1 MVLPNKMEELSR
13 RKEVVMKSSRNF
25 LFAMLVLFVLFCL
38 LQINLPKKFVW
49 SPTFSHVDKQ
59 PLGCFVFDSVLTQ
72 SLPNGYH
79 VTKKTFFQL
88 DQEHAK
94 EKISVLMVVNQQDLK
109 QLDVKYLCNIARRGG
124 KVMVVASSSFDDGRN
139 ADTVV
144 GDTVGGGKME
154 EVSVSDDSHENPFV
168 DELERTFKVKI
179 EDGMYFSL
187 RGILSGL
194 RAHDNDMYDTIYW
207 NNRETMYAVQPYRM
221 FYNMVGGTLFVDSVP
236 KVKRLAYTL
245 STAGYD
251 YKYDSLY
258 VGDFTRFD
266 TIVDKKERIERI
278 DTFAI
283 KKVPAAVSVPYG
295 KGEVIFV
302 SSPLLFTNYG
312 MLEGNTFVYI
322 FRLMS
327 YLADLPV
334 YRTEAYVKT
343 DAMLV
348 AEQSPF
354 REFIKRPPLRWALYL
369 ALLGVVLFM
378 IFTARRRQRVIPIMS
393 KPANRSLEFIQ
404 LIGTLYYQ
412 RKDHVDLV
420 RKKFKLF
427 AEELRKTAGVD
438 ISDVNTD
445 DREYLLLA
453 EKTGMNCDRLKK
465 VIRQIRLV
473 LHSEDN
479 ISVEEMRSLIDAM
492 DTIVRHAKNG

>member
-1 MVLPNKMEELSR
+1 
-13 RKEVVMKSSRNF
+13 
-25 LFAMLVLFVLFCL
+25 MLVLFVLFCL
-38 LQINLPKKFVW
+38 LQVNLPKKFVW

-94 EKISVLMVVNQQDLK
+94 EKISVLMVVDQQNLK

-144 GDTVGGGKME
+144 
-154 EVSVSDDSHENPFV
+154 V

-179 EDGMYFSL
+179 EDGLYFSL

-194 RAHDNDMYDTIYW
+194 KAHDNDMYDTIYW
-207 NNRETMYAVQPYRM
+207 NNRETMYAAQPYRM

-251 YKYDSLY
+251 YKHDSLY
-258 VGDFTRFD
+258 VGDFTGFD
-266 TIVDKKERIERI
+266 TIVDEKERIERI

-283 KKVPAAVSVPYG
+283 KKVPTAVSVPYG

-312 MLEGNTFVYI
+312 MLEGNTSVYI

-453 EKTGMNCDRLKK
+453 EKTGMNSDRLKK

-473 LHSEDN
+473 LHSEGN

>member
-38 LQINLPKKFVW
+38 LQVNLPKKFVW

-94 EKISVLMVVNQQDLK
+94 EKISVLMVVDQQDLK
-109 QLDVKYLCNIARRGG
+109 RLDVKYLCNIARRGG

-144 GDTVGGGKME
+144 
-154 EVSVSDDSHENPFV
+154 V

-179 EDGMYFSL
+179 EDGRFFSL

-194 RAHDNDMYDTIYW
+194 REHDNDMYDTIYW
-207 NNRETMYAVQPYRM
+207 NNRETMYAAQSYRM

-258 VGDFTRFD
+258 VGDFTCFD

-453 EKTGMNCDRLKK
+453 EKTGMNSDRLKK

-473 LHSEDN
+473 LHSEGN

>member
-1 MVLPNKMEELSR
+1 
-13 RKEVVMKSSRNF
+13 MKSSRNF

-38 LQINLPKKFVW
+38 LQVNLPKKFVW

-59 PLGCFVFDSVLTQ
+59 PFGSFVFDSVLTQ

-94 EKISVLMVVNQQDLK
+94 EKISVLMVVDQQNLK

-144 GDTVGGGKME
+144 
-154 EVSVSDDSHENPFV
+154 V
-168 DELERTFKVKI
+168 DELERTFKVRI
-179 EDGMYFSL
+179 EDGTYFSL

-194 RAHDNDMYDTIYW
+194 KAHDNDMYDTIYW
-207 NNRETMYAVQPYRM
+207 NNRETMYAAQPYKM

-251 YKYDSLY
+251 YRHDSLY
-258 VGDFTRFD
+258 VGDFTSFD
-266 TIVDKKERIERI
+266 TIVDEKERIERI

-283 KKVPAAVSVPYG
+283 KKVPVAVSVPYG

-312 MLEGNTFVYI
+312 MLEGNTSVYI

-453 EKTGMNCDRLKK
+453 EKTGMNSDRLKK

-473 LHSEDN
+473 LHSEGN

>member
-1 MVLPNKMEELSR
+1 
-13 RKEVVMKSSRNF
+13 MKSSRNF
-25 LFAMLVLFVLFCL
+25 LFAMLALFVLFCL
-38 LQINLPKKFVW
+38 LQVNLPKKFVW

-94 EKISVLMVVNQQDLK
+94 EKISVLMVVDQQDLK

-144 GDTVGGGKME
+144 
-154 EVSVSDDSHENPFV
+154 V

-179 EDGMYFSL
+179 EDGLYFSL

-194 RAHDNDMYDTIYW
+194 KAHDNDMYDTIYW
-207 NNRETMYAVQPYRM
+207 NNRETMYAAQSYRM

-236 KVKRLAYTL
+236 KVKKLAYTL

-312 MLEGNTFVYI
+312 MLEGNTSVYI

-453 EKTGMNCDRLKK
+453 EKTGMNSDRLKK
-465 VIRQIRLV
+465 MIRQIRLV
-473 LHSEDN
+473 LHSEGN

>member
-1 MVLPNKMEELSR
+1 
-13 RKEVVMKSSRNF
+13 MKSSRNF

-38 LQINLPKKFVW
+38 LQVNLPKKFVW

-94 EKISVLMVVNQQDLK
+94 EKISVLMVVDQQDLK

-124 KVMVVASSSFDDGRN
+124 KVMVVASSSLDDGRN

-144 GDTVGGGKME
+144 
-154 EVSVSDDSHENPFV
+154 V
-168 DELERTFKVKI
+168 DELERTFKVRI

-194 RAHDNDMYDTIYW
+194 KAHDNDMYDTIYW
-207 NNRETMYAVQPYRM
+207 NNRETMYAAQSYRM

-251 YKYDSLY
+251 YKHDSLY

-283 KKVPAAVSVPYG
+283 KKIPVAVSVPYG

-312 MLEGNTFVYI
+312 MLEGNTSVYI

-453 EKTGMNCDRLKK
+453 EKTGMNSDRLKK

-473 LHSEDN
+473 LHSEGN

>member
-1 MVLPNKMEELSR
+1 
-13 RKEVVMKSSRNF
+13 MKSSRNF

-38 LQINLPKKFVW
+38 LQVNLPKKFVW

-59 PLGCFVFDSVLTQ
+59 PFGCFVFDSVLTQ

-94 EKISVLMVVNQQDLK
+94 EKISVLMVVDQQNLK

-144 GDTVGGGKME
+144 
-154 EVSVSDDSHENPFV
+154 V
-168 DELERTFKVKI
+168 DELERTFNVRI
-179 EDGMYFSL
+179 EDGTYFSL
-187 RGILSGL
+187 RGILAGL
-194 RAHDNDMYDTIYW
+194 KAHDNDMYDTIYW
-207 NNRETMYAVQPYRM
+207 NNRETMYAAQSYRM

-251 YKYDSLY
+251 YRQDSLY
-258 VGDFTRFD
+258 VGEFTGFD
-266 TIVDKKERIERI
+266 TIVDEKERIERI

-283 KKVPAAVSVPYG
+283 KKVPTAVSVPYG

-312 MLEGNTFVYI
+312 MLEGNTSVYI

-453 EKTGMNCDRLKK
+453 EKTGMNSDRLKK

-473 LHSEDN
+473 LHSEGN

>member
-1 MVLPNKMEELSR
+1 MVLQNKMEELSR

-38 LQINLPKKFVW
+38 LQVNLPKKFVW

-94 EKISVLMVVNQQDLK
+94 EKISVLMVVDQQNLK

-144 GDTVGGGKME
+144 
-154 EVSVSDDSHENPFV
+154 V

-179 EDGMYFSL
+179 EDGIYFSL

-194 RAHDNDMYDTIYW
+194 KAHDNDMYDTIYW
-207 NNRETMYAVQPYRM
+207 NNRETMYAAQPYRM

-251 YKYDSLY
+251 YKHDSLY

-283 KKVPAAVSVPYG
+283 KKVPTAVSVPYG

-453 EKTGMNCDRLKK
+453 EKTGMNSDRLKK

-473 LHSEDN
+473 LHSEGN

>member
-1 MVLPNKMEELSR
+1 
-13 RKEVVMKSSRNF
+13 MKSSRNF

-38 LQINLPKKFVW
+38 LQVNLPKKFVW

-59 PLGCFVFDSVLTQ
+59 PFGCFVFDSVLTQ

-94 EKISVLMVVNQQDLK
+94 EKISVLMVVDQHNLK

-139 ADTVV
+139 ADTV
-144 GDTVGGGKME
+144 M
-154 EVSVSDDSHENPFV
+154 V

-179 EDGMYFSL
+179 EDGLYFSL

-194 RAHDNDMYDTIYW
+194 KAHDNDMYDTIYW
-207 NNRETMYAVQPYRM
+207 NNRETMYAAQSYRM

-251 YKYDSLY
+251 YRHDSLY

-266 TIVDKKERIERI
+266 TIVDEKERIERI

-283 KKVPAAVSVPYG
+283 KKIPTAVSVPYG

-312 MLEGNTFVYI
+312 MLEGNTSVYI

-369 ALLGVVLFM
+369 ALLGVALFM

-453 EKTGMNCDRLKK
+453 EKTGMNSDRLKK

-473 LHSEDN
+473 LHSEGN

>member
-1 MVLPNKMEELSR
+1 MVLQNKMEEISR

-38 LQINLPKKFVW
+38 LQVNLPKKFVW

-59 PLGCFVFDSVLTQ
+59 PLGSFVFDSVLTQ

-124 KVMVVASSSFDDGRN
+124 KVMVVASGSFDDGRN

-144 GDTVGGGKME
+144 
-154 EVSVSDDSHENPFV
+154 V

-179 EDGMYFSL
+179 EDGIYFSL

-194 RAHDNDMYDTIYW
+194 KAHDNDMYDTIYW
-207 NNRETMYAVQPYRM
+207 NNRETMYAAQSYRM
-221 FYNMVGGTLFVDSVP
+221 FYNMIGGTLFVDSVP

-283 KKVPAAVSVPYG
+283 KKIPAAVSVPYG

-334 YRTEAYVKT
+334 YRTEAYAKT

-438 ISDVNTD
+438 ISEVNTD
-445 DREYLLLA
+445 DSEYLLLA

-473 LHSEDN
+473 LHSEGN

>member
-1 MVLPNKMEELSR
+1 
-13 RKEVVMKSSRNF
+13 MKSSRNF

-38 LQINLPKKFVW
+38 LQVNLPKKFVW

-94 EKISVLMVVNQQDLK
+94 EKISVLMVVDQQNLK

-124 KVMVVASSSFDDGRN
+124 KVMVVASSSFDDGRT

-144 GDTVGGGKME
+144 
-154 EVSVSDDSHENPFV
+154 V
-168 DELERTFKVKI
+168 DELERTFKVRI
-179 EDGMYFSL
+179 EDGTYFSL
-187 RGILSGL
+187 RGILAGL
-194 RAHDNDMYDTIYW
+194 KAHDNDMYDTIYW
-207 NNRETMYAVQPYRM
+207 NNRETMYAAQSYRM

-251 YKYDSLY
+251 YRHDSLY
-258 VGDFTRFD
+258 VGDFTGFD
-266 TIVDKKERIERI
+266 TIVDEKERIERI

-283 KKVPAAVSVPYG
+283 KKVPTAVSVPYG

-393 KPANRSLEFIQ
+393 KPANQSLEFIQ

-453 EKTGMNCDRLKK
+453 EKTGMNSDRLKK

-473 LHSEDN
+473 LHSEGN

>member
-1 MVLPNKMEELSR
+1 
-13 RKEVVMKSSRNF
+13 MKSSRNF

-38 LQINLPKKFVW
+38 LQVNLPKKFVW

-59 PLGCFVFDSVLTQ
+59 PFGCFVFDSVLTQ

-94 EKISVLMVVNQQDLK
+94 EKISVLMVVDQHNLK

-144 GDTVGGGKME
+144 
-154 EVSVSDDSHENPFV
+154 V

-179 EDGMYFSL
+179 EDGTYFSL

-207 NNRETMYAVQPYRM
+207 NNRETMYAAQPYKM

-251 YKYDSLY
+251 YKHDSLY
-258 VGDFTRFD
+258 VGDFTSFD
-266 TIVDKKERIERI
+266 TIVDEKERIERI

-283 KKVPAAVSVPYG
+283 KKVPTAVSVPYG

-312 MLEGNTFVYI
+312 MLEGNTSVYI

-453 EKTGMNCDRLKK
+453 EKTGMNSDRLKK

-473 LHSEDN
+473 LHSEGN

>member
-1 MVLPNKMEELSR
+1 
-13 RKEVVMKSSRNF
+13 MKSSRNF
-25 LFAMLVLFVLFCL
+25 LFVMLVLFVLFCL
-38 LQINLPKKFVW
+38 LQVNLPKKFVW

-59 PLGCFVFDSVLTQ
+59 PFGCFVFDSVLTQ

-94 EKISVLMVVNQQDLK
+94 EKISVLMVVDQQNLK

-144 GDTVGGGKME
+144 
-154 EVSVSDDSHENPFV
+154 V
-168 DELERTFKVKI
+168 DELERTFNVRI
-179 EDGMYFSL
+179 EDGTYFSL
-187 RGILSGL
+187 RGILAGL
-194 RAHDNDMYDTIYW
+194 KAHDNDMYDTIYW
-207 NNRETMYAVQPYRM
+207 NNRETMYAAQSYRM

-251 YKYDSLY
+251 YRQDSLY
-258 VGDFTRFD
+258 VGDFTGFD
-266 TIVDKKERIERI
+266 TIVDEKERIERI

-283 KKVPAAVSVPYG
+283 KKIPTAVSVPYG

-412 RKDHVDLV
+412 RKDHVNLV

-445 DREYLLLA
+445 DSEYLLLA
-453 EKTGMNCDRLKK
+453 EKTGMNSDRLKK
-465 VIRQIRLV
+465 VIRQIRLA
-473 LHSEDN
+473 LHSEGN

-492 DTIVRHAKNG
+492 DTIVSHAKNG

>member
-1 MVLPNKMEELSR
+1 
-13 RKEVVMKSSRNF
+13 
-25 LFAMLVLFVLFCL
+25 MLVLFVLFCL
-38 LQINLPKKFVW
+38 LQVNLPKKFVW

-94 EKISVLMVVNQQDLK
+94 EKISVLMVVDQQNLK

-144 GDTVGGGKME
+144 
-154 EVSVSDDSHENPFV
+154 V

-179 EDGMYFSL
+179 EDGTYFSL
-187 RGILSGL
+187 RGILAGL
-194 RAHDNDMYDTIYW
+194 KVHDNDMYDTIYW
-207 NNRETMYAVQPYRM
+207 NNRETMYAAQPYRM

-251 YKYDSLY
+251 YRQDSLY
-258 VGDFTRFD
+258 VGDFTGFD
-266 TIVDKKERIERI
+266 TIVDEKERIERI

-283 KKVPAAVSVPYG
+283 KKIPVAVSVPYG

-453 EKTGMNCDRLKK
+453 EKTGMNSDRLKK

-473 LHSEDN
+473 LHSEGN

-492 DTIVRHAKNG
+492 DTIIRHAKNG

>member
-38 LQINLPKKFVW
+38 LQVNLPKKFVW

-94 EKISVLMVVNQQDLK
+94 ERISVLMVVDQQNLK

-144 GDTVGGGKME
+144 
-154 EVSVSDDSHENPFV
+154 V

-179 EDGMYFSL
+179 EDGLYFSL

-194 RAHDNDMYDTIYW
+194 KAHDNDMYDTIYW
-207 NNRETMYAVQPYRM
+207 NNRETMYAAQSYRM

-251 YKYDSLY
+251 YKHDSLY

-266 TIVDKKERIERI
+266 TIVDEKERIERI

-283 KKVPAAVSVPYG
+283 KKVPTAVSVPYG

-312 MLEGNTFVYI
+312 MLEGNTSVYI

-453 EKTGMNCDRLKK
+453 EKTGMNSDRLKK

-473 LHSEDN
+473 LHSEGN

>member
-1 MVLPNKMEELSR
+1 
-13 RKEVVMKSSRNF
+13 MKSSRNF

-38 LQINLPKKFVW
+38 LQVNLPKKFVW

-94 EKISVLMVVNQQDLK
+94 EKISVLMVVDQQNLK

-144 GDTVGGGKME
+144 
-154 EVSVSDDSHENPFV
+154 V
-168 DELERTFKVKI
+168 DELERTFNVRI
-179 EDGMYFSL
+179 EDGTYFSL
-187 RGILSGL
+187 RGILAGL
-194 RAHDNDMYDTIYW
+194 KAHDNDMYDTIYW
-207 NNRETMYAVQPYRM
+207 NNRETMYAAQSYRM

-251 YKYDSLY
+251 YKLDSLY
-258 VGDFTRFD
+258 VGDFTGFD
-266 TIVDKKERIERI
+266 TIVDEKERIERI

-283 KKVPAAVSVPYG
+283 KKVPTAVSVPYG

-378 IFTARRRQRVIPIMS
+378 IFTARRRQRVIPILS

-453 EKTGMNCDRLKK
+453 EKTGMNSDRLKK

-473 LHSEDN
+473 LHSEGN

>member
-1 MVLPNKMEELSR
+1 
-13 RKEVVMKSSRNF
+13 MKSSRNF

-38 LQINLPKKFVW
+38 LQVNLPKKFVW

-59 PLGCFVFDSVLTQ
+59 PFGCFVFDSVLTQ

-94 EKISVLMVVNQQDLK
+94 EKISVLMVVDQHNLK

-144 GDTVGGGKME
+144 
-154 EVSVSDDSHENPFV
+154 V
-168 DELERTFKVKI
+168 DELERTFKVRI
-179 EDGMYFSL
+179 EGGTYFSL

-194 RAHDNDMYDTIYW
+194 KAHDNDMYDTIYW
-207 NNRETMYAVQPYRM
+207 NNRETMYAAQPYKM

-251 YKYDSLY
+251 YKHDSLY
-258 VGDFTRFD
+258 VGDFTSFD
-266 TIVDKKERIERI
+266 TIVDEKERIERI

-283 KKVPAAVSVPYG
+283 KKVPTAVSVPYG

-312 MLEGNTFVYI
+312 MLEGNTSVYI

-378 IFTARRRQRVIPIMS
+378 IFTARRRQRVIPIIS

-427 AEELRKTAGVD
+427 AEELRKTAGLD

-453 EKTGMNCDRLKK
+453 EKTGMNSDRLKK

-473 LHSEDN
+473 LHSEGN
-479 ISVEEMRSLIDAM
+479 ILVEEMRSLIDAM

>member
-1 MVLPNKMEELSR
+1 
-13 RKEVVMKSSRNF
+13 MKSSRNF

-38 LQINLPKKFVW
+38 LQVNLPKKFVW

-94 EKISVLMVVNQQDLK
+94 EKISVLMVVDQQNLK

-144 GDTVGGGKME
+144 
-154 EVSVSDDSHENPFV
+154 V
-168 DELERTFKVKI
+168 DELERTFKVRI

-187 RGILSGL
+187 RGILAGL
-194 RAHDNDMYDTIYW
+194 KAHDNDMYDTIYW
-207 NNRETMYAVQPYRM
+207 NNRETMYAAQSYRM

-245 STAGYD
+245 SAAGYD
-251 YKYDSLY
+251 YKLDSLY

-266 TIVDKKERIERI
+266 TIVDEKERIERI

-283 KKVPAAVSVPYG
+283 KKVPTAVSVPYG

-453 EKTGMNCDRLKK
+453 EKTGMNSDRLKK

-473 LHSEDN
+473 LHSEGN

>member
-1 MVLPNKMEELSR
+1 
-13 RKEVVMKSSRNF
+13 MKSSRNF

-38 LQINLPKKFVW
+38 LQVNLPKKFVW

-94 EKISVLMVVNQQDLK
+94 EKISVLMVVDQQNLK

-124 KVMVVASSSFDDGRN
+124 KVMVVASSSFDDCRN

-144 GDTVGGGKME
+144 
-154 EVSVSDDSHENPFV
+154 V

-179 EDGMYFSL
+179 EDGIYFSL

-194 RAHDNDMYDTIYW
+194 KAHDNDMYDTIYW
-207 NNRETMYAVQPYRM
+207 NNRETMYAAQSYRM

-283 KKVPAAVSVPYG
+283 KKVPTAVSVPYG

-453 EKTGMNCDRLKK
+453 EKTGMNSDRLKK

-473 LHSEDN
+473 LHSEGN

>member
-1 MVLPNKMEELSR
+1 
-13 RKEVVMKSSRNF
+13 MKSSRNF

-38 LQINLPKKFVW
+38 LQVNLPKKFVW

-59 PLGCFVFDSVLTQ
+59 PFGCFVFDSVLTQ

-94 EKISVLMVVNQQDLK
+94 EKISVLMVVDQQDLK

-144 GDTVGGGKME
+144 
-154 EVSVSDDSHENPFV
+154 V
-168 DELERTFKVKI
+168 DELERTFKVRI
-179 EDGMYFSL
+179 EDGIYFSL
-187 RGILSGL
+187 RGILAGL
-194 RAHDNDMYDTIYW
+194 KAHDNDMYDTIYW
-207 NNRETMYAVQPYRM
+207 NNRETMYAAQPYRM

-251 YKYDSLY
+251 YKLDSLY

-283 KKVPAAVSVPYG
+283 KKIPAAVSVPYG

-312 MLEGNTFVYI
+312 MLEGNTSVYI

-378 IFTARRRQRVIPIMS
+378 IFTARRRQRVIPIIS

-453 EKTGMNCDRLKK
+453 EKTGMNSDRLKK

-473 LHSEDN
+473 LHSEGN

>member
-1 MVLPNKMEELSR
+1 
-13 RKEVVMKSSRNF
+13 MKSSRNF

-38 LQINLPKKFVW
+38 LQVNLPKKFVW

-94 EKISVLMVVNQQDLK
+94 EKISVLMVVDQQDLK

-144 GDTVGGGKME
+144 
-154 EVSVSDDSHENPFV
+154 V

-179 EDGMYFSL
+179 EDGLYFSL

-207 NNRETMYAVQPYRM
+207 NNRETMYAAQPYRM

-283 KKVPAAVSVPYG
+283 KKIPVAVSVPYG

-312 MLEGNTFVYI
+312 MLEGNTSVYI

-354 REFIKRPPLRWALYL
+354 REFIKRPPLRWVLYL
-369 ALLGVVLFM
+369 ALLGVALFM

-453 EKTGMNCDRLKK
+453 EKTGMNSDRLKK

-473 LHSEDN
+473 LHSEGN

>member
-1 MVLPNKMEELSR
+1 
-13 RKEVVMKSSRNF
+13 MKSSRNF

-38 LQINLPKKFVW
+38 LQVNLPKKFVW

-94 EKISVLMVVNQQDLK
+94 EKISVLMVVDQQDLK

-144 GDTVGGGKME
+144 
-154 EVSVSDDSHENPFV
+154 V
-168 DELERTFKVKI
+168 DELERTFKVRI

-187 RGILSGL
+187 RGILAGL
-194 RAHDNDMYDTIYW
+194 KAHDNDMYDTIYW
-207 NNRETMYAVQPYRM
+207 NNRETMYAAQPYKM

-251 YKYDSLY
+251 YRHDSLY
-258 VGDFTRFD
+258 VGDFTGFD
-266 TIVDKKERIERI
+266 TIVDEKERIERI

-283 KKVPAAVSVPYG
+283 KKVPTAVSVPYG

-312 MLEGNTFVYI
+312 MLEGNTSVYI

-453 EKTGMNCDRLKK
+453 EKTGMNSDRLKK

-473 LHSEDN
+473 LHSEGN

>member
-1 MVLPNKMEELSR
+1 
-13 RKEVVMKSSRNF
+13 MKSSRNF

-38 LQINLPKKFVW
+38 LQVNLPKKFVW

-94 EKISVLMVVNQQDLK
+94 EKISVLMVVDQQNLK

-124 KVMVVASSSFDDGRN
+124 KVMVVASGSFDDGRN

-144 GDTVGGGKME
+144 
-154 EVSVSDDSHENPFV
+154 V
-168 DELERTFKVKI
+168 DELERTFKVRI
-179 EDGMYFSL
+179 EDGTYFSL
-187 RGILSGL
+187 RGILAGL
-194 RAHDNDMYDTIYW
+194 KAHDNDMYDTIYW
-207 NNRETMYAVQPYRM
+207 NNRETMYAAQSYRM

-251 YKYDSLY
+251 YRHDSLY
-258 VGDFTRFD
+258 VGDFTGFD
-266 TIVDKKERIERI
+266 TIVDEKERIERI

-283 KKVPAAVSVPYG
+283 KKIPAAVSVPYG

-312 MLEGNTFVYI
+312 MLEGNTSVYI

-412 RKDHVDLV
+412 RKDHVNLV

-445 DREYLLLA
+445 DSEYLLLA
-453 EKTGMNCDRLKK
+453 EKTGMNSDRLKK

-473 LHSEDN
+473 LHSEGN

>member
-1 MVLPNKMEELSR
+1 
-13 RKEVVMKSSRNF
+13 
-25 LFAMLVLFVLFCL
+25 MLVLFVLFCL
-38 LQINLPKKFVW
+38 LQVNLPKKFVW

-94 EKISVLMVVNQQDLK
+94 EKISVLMVVDQQNLK

-144 GDTVGGGKME
+144 
-154 EVSVSDDSHENPFV
+154 V
-168 DELERTFKVKI
+168 DELERTFKVRI
-179 EDGMYFSL
+179 EDGTYFSL
-187 RGILSGL
+187 RGILAGL
-194 RAHDNDMYDTIYW
+194 KAHDNDMYDTIYW
-207 NNRETMYAVQPYRM
+207 NNRETMYAAQSYRM

-251 YKYDSLY
+251 YKLDSLY
-258 VGDFTRFD
+258 VGDFTSFD
-266 TIVDKKERIERI
+266 TIVDEKERIERI

-283 KKVPAAVSVPYG
+283 KKVPTAVSVPYG

-378 IFTARRRQRVIPIMS
+378 IFTARRRQRVIPIIS

-453 EKTGMNCDRLKK
+453 EKTGMNSDRLKK

-473 LHSEDN
+473 LHSEGN

>member
-1 MVLPNKMEELSR
+1 
-13 RKEVVMKSSRNF
+13 MKSSRNF

-38 LQINLPKKFVW
+38 LQVNLPKKFVW

-94 EKISVLMVVNQQDLK
+94 EKISVLMVVDQQDLK

-124 KVMVVASSSFDDGRN
+124 KVMVVASSSFDDCRN

-144 GDTVGGGKME
+144 
-154 EVSVSDDSHENPFV
+154 V

-179 EDGMYFSL
+179 EDGTYFSL
-187 RGILSGL
+187 RGILAGL
-194 RAHDNDMYDTIYW
+194 KAHDNDMYDTIYW
-207 NNRETMYAVQPYRM
+207 NNRETMYAAQSYRM

-251 YKYDSLY
+251 YKHDSLY

-266 TIVDKKERIERI
+266 TIVDEKERIERI

-283 KKVPAAVSVPYG
+283 KKIPTAVSVPYG

-412 RKDHVDLV
+412 RKNHVDLV

-453 EKTGMNCDRLKK
+453 EKTGMNSDRLKK

-473 LHSEDN
+473 LHSEGN

>member
-1 MVLPNKMEELSR
+1 
-13 RKEVVMKSSRNF
+13 MKSSRNF

-38 LQINLPKKFVW
+38 LQVNLPKKFVW

-59 PLGCFVFDSVLTQ
+59 PFGCFVFDSVLTQ

-94 EKISVLMVVNQQDLK
+94 EKISVLMVVDQQDLK

-144 GDTVGGGKME
+144 
-154 EVSVSDDSHENPFV
+154 V
-168 DELERTFKVKI
+168 DELERTFKVRI

-194 RAHDNDMYDTIYW
+194 KAHDNDMYDTIYW
-207 NNRETMYAVQPYRM
+207 NNRETMYAAQSYRM

-312 MLEGNTFVYI
+312 MLEGNTSVYI

-453 EKTGMNCDRLKK
+453 EKTGMNSDRLKK

-473 LHSEDN
+473 LHSEGN

>member
-1 MVLPNKMEELSR
+1 
-13 RKEVVMKSSRNF
+13 MKSSRNF

-38 LQINLPKKFVW
+38 LQVNLPKKFVW

-94 EKISVLMVVNQQDLK
+94 EKISVLMVVDQQNLK

-139 ADTVV
+139 TDTVV
-144 GDTVGGGKME
+144 
-154 EVSVSDDSHENPFV
+154 V
-168 DELERTFKVKI
+168 DELERTFNVRI
-179 EDGMYFSL
+179 EDGTYFSL

-194 RAHDNDMYDTIYW
+194 KAHDNDMYDTIYW
-207 NNRETMYAVQPYRM
+207 NNRETMYAAQSYRM

-312 MLEGNTFVYI
+312 MLEGNTSVYI

-412 RKDHVDLV
+412 RKNHVDLV

-445 DREYLLLA
+445 DREYQLLA
-453 EKTGMNCDRLKK
+453 EKTGMNSDRLKK

-473 LHSEDN
+473 LHSEGN

>member
-1 MVLPNKMEELSR
+1 MVLQNKMEELSR

-38 LQINLPKKFVW
+38 LQVNLPKKFVW

-94 EKISVLMVVNQQDLK
+94 EKISVLMVVDQQDLK
-109 QLDVKYLCNIARRGG
+109 RLDVKYLCNIARRGG

-144 GDTVGGGKME
+144 
-154 EVSVSDDSHENPFV
+154 V

-179 EDGMYFSL
+179 EDGIYFSL

-207 NNRETMYAVQPYRM
+207 NNRETMYAAQSYRM

-283 KKVPAAVSVPYG
+283 KKIPTAVSVPYG

-445 DREYLLLA
+445 DREYQLLA

-473 LHSEDN
+473 LHSEGN

>member
-1 MVLPNKMEELSR
+1 
-13 RKEVVMKSSRNF
+13 MKSSRNF

-38 LQINLPKKFVW
+38 LQVNLPKKFVW

-59 PLGCFVFDSVLTQ
+59 PFGCFVFDSVLTQ

-94 EKISVLMVVNQQDLK
+94 EKISVLMVVDQQDLK

-124 KVMVVASSSFDDGRN
+124 KVMVVASSSLDDGRN

-144 GDTVGGGKME
+144 
-154 EVSVSDDSHENPFV
+154 V
-168 DELERTFKVKI
+168 DELERTFKVRI
-179 EDGMYFSL
+179 EDGLYFSL
-187 RGILSGL
+187 RGILAGL
-194 RAHDNDMYDTIYW
+194 KAHDNDMYDTIYW
-207 NNRETMYAVQPYRM
+207 NNRETMYAAQSYRM

-251 YKYDSLY
+251 YKHDSLY

-283 KKVPAAVSVPYG
+283 KKIPVAVSVPYG

-312 MLEGNTFVYI
+312 MLEGNTSVYI

-453 EKTGMNCDRLKK
+453 EKTGMNSDRLKK

-473 LHSEDN
+473 LHSEGN

>member
-1 MVLPNKMEELSR
+1 
-13 RKEVVMKSSRNF
+13 MKSSRNF

-38 LQINLPKKFVW
+38 LQVNLPKKFVW

-88 DQEHAK
+88 DQEYAK
-94 EKISVLMVVNQQDLK
+94 EKISVLMVVDQQNLK

-144 GDTVGGGKME
+144 
-154 EVSVSDDSHENPFV
+154 V
-168 DELERTFKVKI
+168 DELERTFKVRI
-179 EDGMYFSL
+179 EDGLYFSL
-187 RGILSGL
+187 RGILAGL
-194 RAHDNDMYDTIYW
+194 KAHDNDMYDTIYW
-207 NNRETMYAVQPYRM
+207 NNRETMYAAQSYRM

-251 YKYDSLY
+251 YKHDSLY

-266 TIVDKKERIERI
+266 TIVDEKERIERI

-283 KKVPAAVSVPYG
+283 KKVPTAVSVPYG

-312 MLEGNTFVYI
+312 MLEGNTSVYI

-445 DREYLLLA
+445 DREYQLLA
-453 EKTGMNCDRLKK
+453 EKTGMNSDRLKK

-473 LHSEDN
+473 LHSEGN

>member
-25 LFAMLVLFVLFCL
+25 LFIMLVLFVLFCL
-38 LQINLPKKFVW
+38 LQVNLPKKFVW

-59 PLGCFVFDSVLTQ
+59 PFGCFVFDSVLTQ

-94 EKISVLMVVNQQDLK
+94 EKISVLMVVDQQNLK

-124 KVMVVASSSFDDGRN
+124 KVMVVASGSFDDGRN

-144 GDTVGGGKME
+144 
-154 EVSVSDDSHENPFV
+154 V
-168 DELERTFKVKI
+168 DELERTFKVRI
-179 EDGMYFSL
+179 EDGTYFSL
-187 RGILSGL
+187 RGILAGL
-194 RAHDNDMYDTIYW
+194 KAHDNDMYDTIYW
-207 NNRETMYAVQPYRM
+207 NNRETMYAAQSYRM

-245 STAGYD
+245 SAAGYD
-251 YKYDSLY
+251 YKLDSLY

-266 TIVDKKERIERI
+266 TIVDEKERIERI

-283 KKVPAAVSVPYG
+283 KKVPVAVSVPYG

-312 MLEGNTFVYI
+312 MLEGNTSVYI

-453 EKTGMNCDRLKK
+453 EKTGMNSDRLKK

-473 LHSEDN
+473 LHSEGN

>member
-1 MVLPNKMEELSR
+1 MVLQNKMEEISR

-38 LQINLPKKFVW
+38 LQVNLPKKFVW

-59 PLGCFVFDSVLTQ
+59 PLGSFVFDSVLTQ

-144 GDTVGGGKME
+144 
-154 EVSVSDDSHENPFV
+154 V

-179 EDGMYFSL
+179 EDGMFFSL

-207 NNRETMYAVQPYRM
+207 NNRETMYAAQSYRM

-283 KKVPAAVSVPYG
+283 KKIPAAVSVPYG

-438 ISDVNTD
+438 ISEVNTD
-445 DREYLLLA
+445 DSEYLLLA

-473 LHSEDN
+473 LHSEGN

>member
-38 LQINLPKKFVW
+38 LQVNLPKKFVW

-94 EKISVLMVVNQQDLK
+94 EKISVLMVVDQQDLK

-144 GDTVGGGKME
+144 
-154 EVSVSDDSHENPFV
+154 V

-179 EDGMYFSL
+179 EDGIYFSL

-194 RAHDNDMYDTIYW
+194 KAHDNDMYDTIYW
-207 NNRETMYAVQPYRM
+207 NNRETMYAAQSYRM

-283 KKVPAAVSVPYG
+283 KKIPTAVSVPYG

-453 EKTGMNCDRLKK
+453 EKTGMNSDRLKK

-473 LHSEDN
+473 LHSEGN

>member
-1 MVLPNKMEELSR
+1 
-13 RKEVVMKSSRNF
+13 MKSSRNF

-38 LQINLPKKFVW
+38 LQVNLPKKFVW

-59 PLGCFVFDSVLTQ
+59 PFGCFVFDSVLTQ
-72 SLPNGYH
+72 SLPNGYY

-94 EKISVLMVVNQQDLK
+94 EKISVLMVVDQQDLK

-144 GDTVGGGKME
+144 
-154 EVSVSDDSHENPFV
+154 V
-168 DELERTFKVKI
+168 DELERTFKVRI

-187 RGILSGL
+187 RGILAGL
-194 RAHDNDMYDTIYW
+194 KAHDNDMYDTIYW
-207 NNRETMYAVQPYRM
+207 NNRETMYAAQPYKM

-251 YKYDSLY
+251 YRHDSLY
-258 VGDFTRFD
+258 VGDFTGFD
-266 TIVDKKERIERI
+266 TIVDEKERIERI

-283 KKVPAAVSVPYG
+283 KKVPTAVSVPYG

-312 MLEGNTFVYI
+312 MLEGNTSVYI

-453 EKTGMNCDRLKK
+453 EKTGMNSDRLKK

-473 LHSEDN
+473 LHSEGN

>member
-1 MVLPNKMEELSR
+1 MVLQNKMEELSR

-38 LQINLPKKFVW
+38 LQVNLPKKFVW

-94 EKISVLMVVNQQDLK
+94 EKISVLMVVDQQDLK

-144 GDTVGGGKME
+144 
-154 EVSVSDDSHENPFV
+154 V

-179 EDGMYFSL
+179 EDGIYFSL

-194 RAHDNDMYDTIYW
+194 KAHDNDMYDTIYW
-207 NNRETMYAVQPYRM
+207 NNRETMYAAQPYRM

-251 YKYDSLY
+251 YKHDSLY

-283 KKVPAAVSVPYG
+283 KKVPTAVSVPYG

-412 RKDHVDLV
+412 RKDHGDLV

-453 EKTGMNCDRLKK
+453 EKTGMNSDRLKK

-473 LHSEDN
+473 LHSEGN

>member
-1 MVLPNKMEELSR
+1 
-13 RKEVVMKSSRNF
+13 MKSSRNF

-38 LQINLPKKFVW
+38 LQVNLPKKFVW

-59 PLGCFVFDSVLTQ
+59 PFGCFVFDSVLTQ

-94 EKISVLMVVNQQDLK
+94 EKISVLMVVDQQNLK

-144 GDTVGGGKME
+144 
-154 EVSVSDDSHENPFV
+154 V
-168 DELERTFKVKI
+168 DELERTFNVRI
-179 EDGMYFSL
+179 EDGTYFSL
-187 RGILSGL
+187 RGILAGL
-194 RAHDNDMYDTIYW
+194 KAHDNDMYDTIYW
-207 NNRETMYAVQPYRM
+207 NNRETMYAAQSYRM

-251 YKYDSLY
+251 YRQDSLY
-258 VGDFTRFD
+258 VGDFTSFD
-266 TIVDKKERIERI
+266 TIVDEKERIERI

-283 KKVPAAVSVPYG
+283 KKVPTAVSVPYG

-378 IFTARRRQRVIPIMS
+378 IFTARRRQRVIPIIS

-453 EKTGMNCDRLKK
+453 EKTGMNSDRLKK

-473 LHSEDN
+473 LHSEGN

>member
-1 MVLPNKMEELSR
+1 
-13 RKEVVMKSSRNF
+13 MKSSRNF
-25 LFAMLVLFVLFCL
+25 LFVMLVLFVLFCL
-38 LQINLPKKFVW
+38 LQVNLPKKFVW

-94 EKISVLMVVNQQDLK
+94 EKISVLMVVDQQNLK

-124 KVMVVASSSFDDGRN
+124 KVMVVASGSFDDGRN

-144 GDTVGGGKME
+144 
-154 EVSVSDDSHENPFV
+154 V
-168 DELERTFKVKI
+168 DELERTFKVRI
-179 EDGMYFSL
+179 EDGTYFSL
-187 RGILSGL
+187 RGILAGL
-194 RAHDNDMYDTIYW
+194 KAHDNDMYDTIYW
-207 NNRETMYAVQPYRM
+207 NNRETMYAAQSYRM

-251 YKYDSLY
+251 YRQDSLY
-258 VGDFTRFD
+258 VGDFTGFD
-266 TIVDKKERIERI
+266 TIVDEKERIERI

-312 MLEGNTFVYI
+312 MLEGNTSVYI

-412 RKDHVDLV
+412 RKDHVNLV

-453 EKTGMNCDRLKK
+453 EKTGMNSDRLKK

-473 LHSEDN
+473 LHSEGN

>member
-1 MVLPNKMEELSR
+1 
-13 RKEVVMKSSRNF
+13 MKSSRNF

-38 LQINLPKKFVW
+38 LQVNLPKKFVW

-59 PLGCFVFDSVLTQ
+59 PFGCFVFDSVLTQ

-94 EKISVLMVVNQQDLK
+94 EKISVLMVVDQQDLK

-144 GDTVGGGKME
+144 
-154 EVSVSDDSHENPFV
+154 V
-168 DELERTFKVKI
+168 DELERTFKVRI

-187 RGILSGL
+187 RGILAGL
-194 RAHDNDMYDTIYW
+194 KAHDNDMYDTIYW
-207 NNRETMYAVQPYRM
+207 NNRETMYAAQSYRM

-251 YKYDSLY
+251 YKLDSLY
-258 VGDFTRFD
+258 VGDFTGFD
-266 TIVDKKERIERI
+266 TIVDEKERIERI

-283 KKVPAAVSVPYG
+283 KKVPVAVSVPYG

-312 MLEGNTFVYI
+312 MLEGSTFVYI

-453 EKTGMNCDRLKK
+453 EKTGMNSDRLKK

-473 LHSEDN
+473 LHSEGN

>member
-1 MVLPNKMEELSR
+1 
-13 RKEVVMKSSRNF
+13 MKSSRNF
-25 LFAMLVLFVLFCL
+25 LFIMLVLFVLFCL
-38 LQINLPKKFVW
+38 LQVNLPKKFVW

-59 PLGCFVFDSVLTQ
+59 PFGCFVFDSVLTQ

-94 EKISVLMVVNQQDLK
+94 EKISVLMVVDQQNLK

-144 GDTVGGGKME
+144 
-154 EVSVSDDSHENPFV
+154 V
-168 DELERTFKVKI
+168 DELERTFKVRI

-194 RAHDNDMYDTIYW
+194 KAHDNDMYDTIYW
-207 NNRETMYAVQPYRM
+207 NNRETMYAAQPYRM

-453 EKTGMNCDRLKK
+453 EKTGMNSDRLKK

-473 LHSEDN
+473 LHSEGN

>member
-1 MVLPNKMEELSR
+1 
-13 RKEVVMKSSRNF
+13 MKSSRNF
-25 LFAMLVLFVLFCL
+25 LFAMLALFVLFCL
-38 LQINLPKKFVW
+38 LQVNLPKKFVW

-144 GDTVGGGKME
+144 
-154 EVSVSDDSHENPFV
+154 V

-187 RGILSGL
+187 RGILNGL

-207 NNRETMYAVQPYRM
+207 NNRETMYAAQSYRM

-283 KKVPAAVSVPYG
+283 KKIPAAVSVPYG

-427 AEELRKTAGVD
+427 AEELRKTADVD

-445 DREYLLLA
+445 DSEYLLLA
-453 EKTGMNCDRLKK
+453 EKTGMNSDRLKK
-465 VIRQIRLV
+465 VIRQIRLA
-473 LHSEDN
+473 LHSEGN